1 MKWLILFIIA
11 DLVLWPLAL
20 IWVLTSPG
28 ALPTTVLIIITFV
41 AIFGITGSALRALWN
56 PLAKAF
62 PAREPAPDAV
72 SKSFQ
77 SFSYGIVNLGFSIHV
92 SADSDAL
99 HLTPIRFMQWFGAL
113 PASVPWDA
121 MEPVKKSRHK
131 VRVNG
136 QVLQGPKWC
145 MELAAPTPE

>member
-1 MKWLILFIIA
+1 MKWLILFIIV

-20 IWVLTSPG
+20 IWVLNSPG
-28 ALPTTVLIIITFV
+28 ALSTSALIILSFV
-41 AIFGITGSALRALWN
+41 GIIGITGSALRGLWN

-99 HLTPIRFMQWFGAL
+99 HLTPIRFLRWFGAK
-113 PASVPWDA
+113 PASIPWDS
-121 MEPVKKSRHK
+121 MDTDVKSPRKI
-131 VRVNG
+131 RVNG

-145 MELAAPTPE
+145 MELSAPSSE